1 MNISVLMSIYLNT
14 DPTEL
19 LSCLK
24 SISDQ
29 SLLPSQVVV
38 VLDGPVKSDVLDVL
52 NTYREQAP
60 FIVDLLKLPENRGLG
75 EALAYGLETCR
86 HDLVARVDTD
96 DINLPNRFE
105 VQHQYLEASPEV
117 SVVGGFMEEVYLR
130 DDKTVSCVRSV
141 PTDKKSIVKSSR
153 FRNPLNHPTVMFR
166 KSHVLQC
173 GSYKPLLWF
182 EDYYLWARMMVKGYQ
197 IANIER
203 TLVRTSADNQYF
215 VRRGGL
221 QYIRQEIDL
230 TKKLRAIGFHNIF
243 HSIRFIAV
251 RLVIRIIPVRYRS
264 WLYFRV
270 LRKQHIME
278 PTN

>member
-38 VLDGPVKSDVLDVL
+38 VLDGPVKSDVLNVL
-52 NTYREQAP
+52 DTYRKQAP
-60 FIVDLLKLPENRGLG
+60 FSVDLLKLPENRGLG
-75 EALAYGLETCR
+75 AALADGLEVCR

-96 DINLPNRFE
+96 DINLPNRLE
-105 VQHQYLEASPEV
+105 IQHQYLEAFPEI
-117 SVVGGFMEEVYLR
+117 SVVGGYMEEVYLR
-130 DDKTVSCVRSV
+130 DDKTVSRVRSV
-141 PTDKKSIVKSSR
+141 PTDNKSIIKSSR

-166 KSHVLQC
+166 KTHVLQS
-173 GSYKPLLWF
+173 GNYEPLLWF
-182 EDYYLWARMMVKGYQ
+182 EDYYLWARMIVKGYQ
-197 IANIER
+197 LANIER
-203 TLVRTSADNQYF
+203 VLVRTSADNQYF

-221 QYIRQEIDL
+221 HYIRQEIDL

-251 RLVIRIIPVRYRS
+251 RIGIRIIPARYRS
-264 WLYFRV
+264 WLYFRI
-270 LRKQHIME
+270 LRKQDIVE
-278 PTN
+278 PIN